1 MIGMR
6 GKLLWSTTLV
16 SEDENLLDSA
26 VFLTTCSGDDGDT
39 VIITNEV
46 KQTIT
51 VIDAG
56 TGKVVK
62 VCNVT
67 GKKPLGVTVDING
80 NVYVCHE
87 SGAITVWSK
96 GMQAETCVTTGSK
109 YLKCPLTMAYNFKRS
124 ELVLTSDACSSEYCD
139 FIHRFKILAI

>member
-1 MIGMR
+1 M
-6 GKLLWSTTLV
+6 
-16 SEDENLLDSA
+16 
-26 VFLTTCSGDDGDT
+26 FLTTCSGDDGDT

-46 KQTIT
+46 KQAIT

-67 GKKPLGVTVDING
+67 GKKPLGVTADNNG
-80 NVYVCHE
+80 NVYVCYE
-87 SGAITVWSK
+87 SGEITVWSK
-96 GMQAETCVTTGSK
+96 GMKKETRLTTGNK
-109 YLKCPLTMAYNFKRS
+109 YLKCPLAMAYNNKRS

-139 FIHRFKILAI
+139 FIHRFKILAM